1 MRGRRARGAGIGL
14 LVGIALNLLLIGLP
28 TILSGDTYEIGD
40 SMVFMGVPILIVSL
54 AAGALIGAPH
64 ARTRP

>member
-14 LVGIALNLLLIGLP
+14 LVGIALYLLLIGLP